1 MDNEYYLSY
10 SYSLLPYYWVILK
23 RFCIPQP
30 RCPIYCE
37 WIKKETVMTFV
48 GKCTMDV
55 QWIKVYHAVLNLSI
69 VEIYSV
75 SHLPVIGHLKGIIA
89 FDAGQSI
96 K

>member
-1 MDNEYYLSY
+1 
-10 SYSLLPYYWVILK
+10 
-23 RFCIPQP
+23 
-30 RCPIYCE
+30 
-37 WIKKETVMTFV
+37 MTFV